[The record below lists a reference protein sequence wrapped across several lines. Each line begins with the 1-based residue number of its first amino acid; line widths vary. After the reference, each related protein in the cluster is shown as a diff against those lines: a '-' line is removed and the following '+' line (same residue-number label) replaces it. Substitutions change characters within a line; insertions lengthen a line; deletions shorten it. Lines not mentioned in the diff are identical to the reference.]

1 MTTSSPD
8 RTPRG
13 RPSRIA
19 VYQRFAVAIDE
30 LGRYGGLPSPV
41 EAKQLWDDVWH
52 LEAHHSTAIEGNT
65 LVLREVEQLLEQGR
79 AVGSKELKDYM
90 EVLGYA
96 EAARWVYGQGV
107 DPDDREHEDLVTVT
121 EVRRVHTLAMAK
133 VWDVAPHPSAFVDE
147 APGSFRLHDIRPF
160 PGGMTP
166 PTHPLVSAG
175 VASWVDGVN
184 RLGNALARSEIR
196 VVDVPEALA
205 SIHVEFERVHPF
217 IDGNGR
223 TGRLLLNLILTRLG
237 WPPIVIFKEQ
247 RRRYLTALDRAD
259 HGDLGPLGEL
269 IARSVVDNLHRLIP
283 NIAGPAKYVPLEAL
297 ADAEFSLAALKQAAG
312 RGRLEAIIG
321 TDGRYRSSRAA
332 VEAYRASKYA
342 RDTSVS
348 SGPPD
353 SSRGIH

>member
-1 MTTSSPD
+1 MTTSSGG
-8 RTPRG
+8 RAPRG
-13 RPSRIA
+13 RPSRTA
-19 VYQRFAVAIDE
+19 VFQRFATAIDE

-52 LEAHHSTAIEGNT
+52 LEAHHSTALEGNT

-90 EVLGYA
+90 EVLGYS
-96 EAARWVYGQGV
+96 EAARWVYEQGV
-107 DPDDREHEDLVTVT
+107 APVEFQHDGLISVT
-121 EVRRVHTLAMAK
+121 EVRHIHELAMAK
-133 VWDVAPHPSAFVDE
+133 VWEVAPHPNAYPDE
-147 APGSFRLHDIRPF
+147 APGSFRQHDIRPF

-175 VASWVDGVN
+175 VASWVEQVN
-184 RLGNALARSEIR
+184 RFGAALADGTLGLA
-196 VVDVPEALA
+196 DVPEALA
-205 SIHVEFERVHPF
+205 RIHVDFERLHPF

-223 TGRLLLNLILTRLG
+223 AGRLLLNLILTRLG

-247 RRRYLTALDRAD
+247 RGRYIKALDRAD
-259 HGDLGPLGEL
+259 HDDLGPLAE
-269 IARSVVDNLHRLIP
+269 IIVRAVVDNLHRLIP

-297 ADAEFSLAALKQAAG
+297 ADEEFSLAALKQAAG

-342 RDTSVS
+342 R
-348 SGPPD
+348 G
-353 SSRGIH
+353 

>member
-1 MTTSSPD
+1 MTTSSGG
-8 RTPRG
+8 RAPRG
-13 RPSRIA
+13 RPSRTA
-19 VYQRFAVAIDE
+19 VFQRFATAIDE

-52 LEAHHSTAIEGNT
+52 LEAHHSTALEGNT

-90 EVLGYA
+90 EVLGYS
-96 EAARWVYGQGV
+96 EAARWVYEQGV
-107 DPDDREHEDLVTVT
+107 APVEFQHDGLISVT
-121 EVRRVHTLAMAK
+121 EVRHIHELAMAK
-133 VWDVAPHPSAFVDE
+133 VWEVAPHPNAYPDE
-147 APGSFRLHDIRPF
+147 APGSFRQHDIRPF

-175 VASWVDGVN
+175 VASWVEHVN
-184 RLGNALARSEIR
+184 RFGAALADGTLGLA
-196 VVDVPEALA
+196 DVPEALA
-205 SIHVEFERVHPF
+205 RIHVDFERLHPF

-223 TGRLLLNLILTRLG
+223 AGRLLLNLILTRLG

-247 RRRYLTALDRAD
+247 RGRYIKALDRAD
-259 HGDLGPLGEL
+259 HDDLGPLAE
-269 IARSVVDNLHRLIP
+269 IIVRAVVDNLHRLIP

-297 ADAEFSLAALKQAAG
+297 ADEEFSLAALKQAAG

-342 RDTSVS
+342 R
-348 SGPPD
+348 G
-353 SSRGIH
+353 

>member
-1 MTTSSPD
+1 MTTSSHD

-13 RPSRIA
+13 RPPRVA
-19 VYQRFAVAIDE
+19 VYQRFATAIDE
-30 LGRYGGLPSPV
+30 LGRYGGLPTPV

-96 EAARWVYGQGV
+96 EAARWVYEQGV
-107 DPDDREHEDLVTVT
+107 DPDDPEHGGLITVT
-121 EVRRVHTLAMAK
+121 EVRRVHALAMAK
-133 VWDVAPHPSAFVDE
+133 VWEVAPHPDAVPDE
-147 APGSFRLHDIRPF
+147 APGSFRQHDIHPF

-166 PTHPLVSAG
+166 PTHPLVSVG
-175 VASWVDGVN
+175 VASWVEQANRFGRVLADGT
-184 RLGNALARSEIR
+184 LSIA
-196 VVDVPEALA
+196 DVPEALA
-205 SIHVEFERVHPF
+205 RIHVDFERLHPF

-237 WPPIVIFKEQ
+237 WPPAVIFKEQ
-247 RRRYLTALDRAD
+247 RRRYLVALDRAD
-259 HGDLGPLGEL
+259 HDDLGPLAEL
-269 IARSVVDNLHRLIP
+269 FARSVVDNLHRLIP

-297 ADAEFSLAALKQAAG
+297 VDEEFSLAALKQAAV

-321 TDGRYRSSRAA
+321 SDGRYRSSRAA
-332 VEAYRASKYA
+332 VESYKASKY
-342 RDTSVS
+342 
-348 SGPPD
+348 
-353 SSRGIH
+353 SRGGKA